1 MLVNLLKKIDYN
13 DKITEIGS
21 KIPSIS
27 GLATSF
33 PWTAVENKIINIS
46 NLVKKTIKS
55 KYITTDDY
63 NKFSKDIVTSKV
75 KSEGL
80 INKSDI
86 AGFINNADLD
96 KKKSSNIS
104 IQNWIKRKTRKNNKI
119 TSF

>member
-1 MLVNLLKKIDYN
+1 MTQINQTQKNEIPDASELVKKIDYN

-33 PWTAVENKIINIS
+33 PLTIVENKIINIS
-46 NLVKKTIKS
+46 NLVKRTDYDAKISGIKS

-63 NKFSKDIVTSKV
+63 NKFTKDIVTSKV

-96 KKKSSNIS
+96 
-104 IQNWIKRKTRKNNKI
+104 
-119 TSF
+119 